1 MGLGGL
7 RHVAEQELLDTIWP
21 CRGWFCRLLAR
32 RVLAYYISKSII
44 SRTMHIKGEEGGLPM
59 GSSEI
64 DLVKE
69 IKDLKNTVQELKT
82 SLAEIRAVLADL
94 TGPFSLYKPSVE
106 EKREVQ
112 ATPPSLVQK
121 EALVHVAESK
131 EESGRPVHQQ
141 VESVKPE
148 TRGIEEIVPVLEKAR
163 RVIKEERGKL
173 AGVTLKKVIGLLR
186 TLYEIR
192 KLYPRTNVED
202 IVNLL
207 EKLSIINSDE
217 ATILRTTMNM
227 VENSLRENV
236 TPEENVLLTYLILR
250 NIGVRDEEL
259 EEEVLRTVMESLHTR
274 RKSPK
279 ESKDSEAP
287 HSGGGS
293 DKWENQQQ

>member
-1 MGLGGL
+1 M
-7 RHVAEQELLDTIWP
+7 AEQELLDTIWP
-21 CRGWFCRLLAR
+21 CRRWFCKLFAR
-32 RVLAYYISKSII
+32 RVLGYFISKSIV
-44 SRTMHIKGEEGGLPM
+44 SRSMPNEGEEGELPM
-59 GSSEI
+59 TSTEI

-82 SLAEIRAVLADL
+82 SLAEIKAVLADL
-94 TGPFSLYKPSVE
+94 TGPFSLYKPSIE

-112 ATPPSLVQK
+112 AVPSSIVQK

-131 EESGRPVHQQ
+131 EESGRPMHHQA
-141 VESVKPE
+141 ESVKPE

-163 RVIKEERGKL
+163 RVIKDERGKL

-192 KLYPRTNVED
+192 KLYPKTNVED

-207 EKLSIINSDE
+207 EKLSIINSEE
-217 ATILRTTMNM
+217 AIILRTTMNM

-279 ESKDSEAP
+279 ESKGSEAP
-287 HSGGGS
+287 HSGGS
-293 DKWENQQQ
+293 DKWENQQQYRTLY